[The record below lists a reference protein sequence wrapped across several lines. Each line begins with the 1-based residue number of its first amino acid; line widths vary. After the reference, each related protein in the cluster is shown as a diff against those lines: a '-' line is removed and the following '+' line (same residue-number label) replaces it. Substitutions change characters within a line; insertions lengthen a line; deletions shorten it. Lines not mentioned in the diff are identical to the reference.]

1 MKQREKVT
9 RKWTIILFVC
19 ILTKHAMHD
28 TQPAHQVRTRTLS
41 YLKNVIA
48 LLATPL
54 LHAFI
59 DVTSTAT
66 RAATSSAR

>member
-41 YLKNVIA
+41 YVIA